1 MRSLKKIIFVCGLLL
16 FSYFHLKITKDND
29 LAELYSGL
37 VFHNSPV
44 FYVPYLLLFAC
55 YSLYTYRE
63 YSTFLGKYGVIL
75 IFREKSR
82 SKLYHHMIKILMKAL
97 LFIEIVKIGCYLF
110 LQLILKGEVYCREPL
125 EFLKMIV
132 FHLLIYGFVL
142 LLQMNIELFSSGDIA
157 VFVSMAVYVI
167 SLGMSNLIGT
177 ETFLEKVLQSVNIFN
192 LTMQIRLNTLIDSF
206 ASQTI
211 IMVALSG
218 IIFLVFQLG
227 KAMFLKKDLL

>member
-1 MRSLKKIIFVCGLLL
+1 
-16 FSYFHLKITKDND
+16 
-29 LAELYSGL
+29 
-37 VFHNSPV
+37 
-44 FYVPYLLLFAC
+44 
-55 YSLYTYRE
+55 
-63 YSTFLGKYGVIL
+63 
-75 IFREKSR
+75 
-82 SKLYHHMIKILMKAL
+82 MKGL

-206 ASQTI
+206 ASQAI